1 MPADGYGGAIWQSL
15 SSKACR
21 KRKREGC
28 AMETVFWTLD
38 DRSKGASPV
47 ASRQYGSRTN
57 EAGVKRKS
65 LDRPLLI

>member
-15 SSKACR
+15 PSKGRR
-21 KRKREGC
+21 KRKRED
-28 AMETVFWTLD
+28 ALWKVFFGRLMIGQ
-38 DRSKGASPV
+38 REQV
-47 ASRQYGSRTN
+47 RLQVEYGSRTN